1 MTEMKRLLRPFVS
14 SETYRAL
21 LYHLGMVLLGSVG
34 LALLIAGWTTTI
46 VLAITPLVV
55 VALIGFGLGVGVLS
69 AAGAYLARELLG
81 LDVRRA
87 LGAGGS
93 GFWARGFAVL
103 KARAFWEQQAH
114 LLLAWV
120 IAIVALTPFSL
131 GVQAL
136 AIPLYYDTVD
146 DTDLFW
152 MSVDTR
158 GEALLAVPVGLALL
172 AVGVYLLGP
181 VTRLSRA
188 LARRLLAAD
197 RDRIMRSPAE
207 LGALRRRGLTIVSLV
222 ATGVVVALILVWWL
236 TTPDGYFWPIW
247 PLLSLSLLVGI
258 AGWVV
263 LVLERPEPARFALG
277 SQALAIQI
285 GISAVVLG
293 FLTGVWAVTTHGY
306 FWPIWPALGLALLAA
321 ISAAGLYG
329 HHEHRIRRLEQ
340 TRAGAVDVQES
351 ELRRIERDLH
361 DGAQARLVA
370 VGMSLGRAEQAL
382 ETDPDAVRQLLA
394 EARRGAREALEELRD
409 LARGIRP
416 PILTDRGLEPAIAA
430 LTAQTP
436 LPVTLSVAADGRYP
450 SAVETAAYFTV
461 AEALANAIKHANPKR
476 IAIRI
481 EAADGVLVAEVVDDG
496 AGGADPSGP
505 GLTGLRQRAE
515 ALDGRL
521 SVDSPAGG
529 PTRVRA
535 ELPCES

>member
-1 MTEMKRLLRPFVS
+1 MKRLLQPFVS
-14 SETYRAL
+14 SETYRAF
-21 LYHLGMVLLGSVG
+21 LYQLGMVVLGSVA

-55 VALIGFGLGVGVLS
+55 VALIGFGLGVGLLAS
-69 AAGAYLARELLG
+69 AGAYLARELLG
-81 LDVRRA
+81 LNVTPA

-120 IAIVALTPFSL
+120 IALVALAPFSL
-131 GVQAL
+131 GIQAL
-136 AIPLYYDTVD
+136 AIPLYYDAVD
-146 DTDLFW
+146 GTDLFGR
-152 MSVDTR
+152 SVDTR
-158 GEALLAVPVGLALL
+158 GEALLAVLAGLALL
-172 AVGVYLLGP
+172 AIGVYLLGP
-181 VTRLSRA
+181 VTRISGG
-188 LARRLLAAD
+188 LARRLLASD
-197 RDRIMRSPAE
+197 SDRIKRSAAE
-207 LGALRRRGLTIVSLV
+207 LSALRQRGLTIISL
-222 ATGVVVALILVWWL
+222 ASTSVVVALILIWWL

-247 PLLSLSLLVGI
+247 PLLSLSLLVGL

-285 GISAVVLG
+285 GITAVLLG
-293 FLTGVWAVTTHGY
+293 FLIGVWAVTTHGY

-321 ISAAGLYG
+321 LSAAGLYG
-329 HHEHRIRRLEQ
+329 QREHRIRRLEQ

-370 VGMSLGRAEQAL
+370 VGMSLGQAEQAL
-382 ETDPDAVRQLLA
+382 ETDPEAVRQLLA
-394 EARRGAREALEELRD
+394 EARQGAREALEELRD

-430 LTAQTP
+430 LTARTP
-436 LPVTLSVAADGRYP
+436 LPVALSVDAGGRYP

-461 AEALANAIKHANPKR
+461 AEALANAIKHANAQR

-481 EAADGVLVAEVVDDG
+481 EAADGFLVAEVVDDG

-515 ALDGRL
+515 ALDGTL
-521 SVDSPAGG
+521 NVDSPAGG
-529 PTRVRA
+529 PTTVRA